1 MSEHTPSQAEGER
14 DDETAPG
21 YDPPWTTPSQA
32 EGERDDETDE
42 ERPLAG
48 AEKADRPETPGPV
61 TRDHVRALLAERE
74 EPATLVLVEG
84 RAEVVTVEER
94 PSDRYAGAMDVI
106 SGEDL
111 ARRAGTRAP
120 AEQDLEALVG
130 MVNTLVGKLGA

>member
-48 AEKADRPETPGPV
+48 AEKDDCPETPGPV

-94 PSDRYAGAMDVI
+94 TSVRYAGAMDVI